1 MKQVIL
7 VRADLKM
14 DKGKMAA
21 QCCHASVEAVLQSDK
36 KIVDAWRSEGMKKV
50 VLKVANAEELTH
62 FHKFAKKQRLVSVL
76 ITDAGKTFFKEPT
89 QTCVGIGPAAEEAI
103 DRVTGKLPIY

>member
-7 VRADLKM
+7 VRVDLKM

-21 QCCHASVEAVLQSDK
+21 QCAHAAVEAVLQSDK
-36 KIVDAWRSEGMKKV
+36 KVVDAWHAEGMKKI
-50 VLKVANAEELTH
+50 VLKVANVEELMTY
-62 FHKFAKKQRLVSVL
+62 HKLAKKQRLVSVI

-89 QTCVGIGPAAEEAI
+89 QTCVGIGPAAEATI
-103 DRVTGKLPIY
+103 DRVTGKLLMY